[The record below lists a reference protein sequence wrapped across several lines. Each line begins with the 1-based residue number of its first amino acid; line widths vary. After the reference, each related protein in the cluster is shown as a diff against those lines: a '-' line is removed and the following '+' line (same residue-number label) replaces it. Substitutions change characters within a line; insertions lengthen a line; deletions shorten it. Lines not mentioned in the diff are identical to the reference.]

1 MPKSW
6 GMYADF
12 KEDSVTDALNFN
24 ASLINTKVMKTS
36 ILGERYE
43 YIVFSLQGGV
53 VLCRSEDVEEIE
65 DWIDEKFEEVF
76 RPKKATASTE
86 EKITE
91 FVHS

>member
-1 MPKSW
+1 
-6 GMYADF
+6 MYADF

-24 ASLINTKVMKTS
+24 AGLINTKVMKTS

-53 VLCRSEDVEEIE
+53 VLCKSEDVEEIE
-65 DWIDEKFEEVF
+65 DGIDEKFEEVF
-76 RPKKATASTE
+76 RPQKTTAPKE
-86 EKITE
+86 EKVAE